1 MKRKKKYSKSISLM
15 FPLYKDKRTV
25 KRMIKKC
32 LKILKKTGK
41 KFEIVIVDDG
51 CPENSGK
58 IAEAIAKN
66 NSKIKVFFH
75 KKNLGYGAAI
85 KTGLKKCRY
94 ECIYVVDGDC
104 EFGVA
109 DNDLPRAIK
118 VFSKNDLVIT
128 YRYKKR
134 YKTTR
139 IIISWVYNVILR
151 ILFKTKFKDISSGA
165 RLISKKLAKKITLTS
180 NSPFIGA
187 ELSIKSK
194 YAGYQVGEIGI
205 HSYPR
210 TFGTGSSVSMK
221 NIILTIRDMILLF
234 IKLNLKKFF

>member
-32 LKILKKTGK
+32 LKILKKTRT

-58 IAEAIAKN
+58 IAEVIAKN

-234 IKLNLKKFF
+234 IKLNLKKKF